1 MLNKGFTLV
10 ELVISIMII
19 AIVTTIAVPGVI
31 SYQNKQLEDQF
42 VNQIINQLRSLV
54 NISLTKDISTNV
66 SFVSGVIKFCEVE
79 STDNCKELAVPSSL
93 TDTVS
98 LTNGS
103 FYFDRYANLLDSSKS
118 AVTVDA
124 YSITTKSYKII
135 INKYGDISKEFIQN

>member
-10 ELVISIMII
+10 ELVISIMIV

-42 VNQIINQLRSLV
+42 VNQIINQLRSLE
-54 NISLTKDISTNV
+54 NISLTKDINTKV
-66 SFVSGVIKFCEVE
+66 FFDSGAINFCEVE
-79 STDNCKELAVPSSL
+79 STNCKELAVPSSL

-103 FYFDRYANLLDSSKS
+103 FYFDRYANLLDSDKS
-118 AVTVDA
+118 SLTVDS

>member
-19 AIVTTIAVPGVI
+19 AIITTIAVPGVI

-42 VNQIINQLRSLV
+42 VNQIINQLRSLE
-54 NISLTKDISTNV
+54 NISLTKDISTKI
-66 SFVSGVIKFCEVE
+66 SFASGAINFCEVE
-79 STDNCKELAVPSSL
+79 STNCKVLAVPSSL

-103 FYFDRYANLLDSSKS
+103 FYFDRYANLLDSGKS
-118 AVTVDA
+118 AVTVDT

>member
-31 SYQNKQLEDQF
+31 NYQNKQLEDQF
-42 VNQIINQLRSLV
+42 VNQIINQLRSLE
-54 NISLTKDISTNV
+54 NISLTKDINTKV

-79 STDNCKELAVPSSL
+79 STNCKELAVPSSL

-103 FYFDRYANLLDSSKS
+103 FYFDRYSDLLDSDKS
-118 AVTVDA
+118 ALTDDS

-135 INKYGDISKEFIQN
+135 INKYGAISKEFKQN